1 MRKSLF
7 IVIDGMDG
15 SGKSELIK
23 LLHNYLFSKSAKIK
37 DFFDTKNAE
46 HFSVNKK
53 YRILTTREP
62 TNGTYGEKIR
72 KFLVVEKDPDLNAKV
87 LLDLF
92 IKDREEHL
100 RNVILPFLEKSNK
113 HELNIVLCDRYYY
126 STIAFQSTQG
136 LNLKKLIEKNKN
148 FAKPD
153 IAFILDVEPEVALER
168 IKYREKEKFEQI
180 EFMKKLRQNF
190 INLPKHL
197 NDNIKI
203 IDASRNLEDVFKEI
217 KEEIDKFL

>member
-1 MRKSLF
+1 MFSNCAHKKAGIIS
-7 IVIDGMDG
+7 DG
-15 SGKSELIK
+15 KKELPTSTQP
-23 LLHNYLFSKSAKIK
+23 YLSTSPL
-37 DFFDTKNAE
+37 KNAE

-62 TNGTYGEKIR
+62 TNGAYGKKIR
-72 KFLVVEKDPDLNAKV
+72 KILTEEKDPSSNAEK
-87 LLDLF
+87 LLELF
-92 IKDREEHL
+92 TKDRKDHL
-100 RNVILPFLEKSNK
+100 KNIILPFLDSSNK

-136 LNLKKLIEKNKN
+136 LNLKRIIEKNRD
-148 FAKPD
+148 FTKPD
-153 IAFILDVEPEVALER
+153 IAFILDVEPEIAVER

-190 INLPKHL
+190 LSLPKRL
-197 NDNIKI
+197 NDNIRI
-203 IDASRNLEDVFKEI
+203 IDVSGNLEEVFKEV